1 MAIKTNAGSVISVS
15 AGIPATFDETGY
27 AALTWTVVGNVE
39 NVPGRGREYVI
50 TNFNP
55 VTTRATQKFKG
66 SYDEQDATLTVAY
79 DPDDGGMVILKAG
92 LNLDA
97 NYAFKI
103 VDQGGDVTEY
113 FSAQVTGIKRASGDV
128 NAMRMVD
135 VMLAISSVGPNGT
148 GIIEVIA

>member
-1 MAIKTNAGSVISVS
+1 MAIKTNAGTVISVS
-15 AGIPATFDETGY
+15 AEIPATFDATGY
-27 AALTWTVVGNVE
+27 AALPWTVVGNVE
-39 NVPGRGREYVI
+39 NTPERGREYVV

-55 VTTRATQKFKG
+55 IATRATQKFKG
-66 SYDEQDATLTVAY
+66 SYDEQDTTLSIAY
-79 DPDDGGMVILKAG
+79 DPADGGMVILKSG

-113 FSAQVTGIKRASGDV
+113 FSAQITGIKRTGGDV

-148 GIIEVIA
+148 GIIEVTA